1 MINSL
6 RPLLADCPAVLQQK
20 WHWEHLSMLPD
31 NAHKCEI
38 CQTQY
43 VNNHNCTG
51 WGHVQANPTE
61 MLLDDCGVNRFQRCD
76 SLQMLPWRKEQKL
89 RRKQEASV
97 LHAHKCRVS
106 PISVPLIPSVSIF
119 IIYIL
124 CIFDIYLEEV
134 PLKSCGSCKG
144 YGKEKAK
151 IQSQIAASTLSYLHK
166 LEGVGGT
173 KAKKLKETDCR
184 EVCNSRNL
192 EVGGGQEKKNPIK
205 TSWGG
210 DEEPR

>member
-6 RPLLADCPAVLQQK
+6 RPLLADCPVVLQQK

-61 MLLDDCGVNRFQRCD
+61 MLLDDSGVSGSQRCDQRCD
-76 SLQMLPWRKEQKL
+76 SSQMLSGEEEEKL
-89 RRKQEASV
+89 KGWQEARMPHDQLNV
-97 LHAHKCRVS
+97 PPRQRTGWEKQRLKVKLQ
-106 PISVPLIPSVSIF
+106 PLINT
-119 IIYIL
+119 
-124 CIFDIYLEEV
+124 CIRRGE
-134 PLKSCGSCKG
+134 KKQKHRSWKR
-144 YGKEKAK
+144 GK
-151 IQSQIAASTLSYLHK
+151 
-166 LEGVGGT
+166 
-173 KAKKLKETDCR
+173 DCR
-184 EVCNSRNL
+184 KVCNSRNL
-192 EVGGGQEKKNPIK
+192 EVGREQGKKNPIK
-205 TSWGG
+205 TSWGA

>member
-61 MLLDDCGVNRFQRCD
+61 MLLDDCGVSRFQRCERESGRSWGTD
-76 SLQMLPWRKEQKL
+76 KRLVFCMLRSVVHYQLLFHTSLKKTFVINVCN
-89 RRKQEASV
+89 KYSV
-97 LHAHKCRVS
+97 
-106 PISVPLIPSVSIF
+106 
-119 IIYIL
+119 
-124 CIFDIYLEEV
+124 CIVWTYLEETL
-134 PLKSCGSCKG
+134 LKTSRPYRGHG
-144 YGKEKAK
+144 PEKAK
-151 IQSQIAASTLSYLHK
+151 IQSEIAASTPFLATQIRVRKNKS
-166 LEGVGGT
+166 
-173 KAKKLKETDCR
+173 KEVER
-184 EVCNSRNL
+184 ERKIS
-192 EVGGGQEKKNPIK
+192 EKYA
-205 TSWGG
+205 T
-210 DEEPR
+210 